1 MIKYIR
7 FHFKEPFHIGSEVPG
22 GDPFAGLVIHSD
34 TLMGGILFNWIK
46 LFGDTSGLEGF
57 LNGNPPFL
65 VSSVFPVLGDNFFLP
80 KPKIISDKEKEPE
93 SEKEMQM
100 RKKYKRVKLVPVDIL
115 KLYLEGKKVDKEV
128 IIEQW
133 EKLSASI
140 ENYTE
145 PRVRLGP
152 QMESSQIFYITRAR
166 TTEELDYYLFVD
178 IKDASLTDKL
188 VASLKLL
195 AENGLGGFR
204 SKGNGRFELKTEKI
218 LEDVPETVKQLS
230 SIETNGT
237 FMLISLLS
245 PSTDS
250 FQKEKSCFELI
261 IRGGG
266 WALNAKTGS
275 QGLKKRVKM
284 LIEGTILV
292 EKDPGQNPD
301 VTPSEWK
308 EKIFQYGMGFYVPL
322 T

>member
-22 GDPFAGLVIHSD
+22 GEPFAGLVIHSD
-34 TLMGGILFNWIK
+34 TLMGGIIFNWVK
-46 LFGDTSGLEGF
+46 LFGDTSCLEGF
-57 LNGNPPFL
+57 WKGNPPFL
-65 VSSVFPVLGDNFFLP
+65 ISSAFPVLGDNFFLP
-80 KPKIISDKEKEPE
+80 KPKIITGKEEKTE
-93 SEKEMQM
+93 SEKEIQM

-115 KLYLEGKKVDKEV
+115 KLYLQGRKVDKEV

-152 QMESSQIFYITRAR
+152 QMEGSQIFYITRAR
-166 TTEELDYYLFVD
+166 TTEELDYYFFVD
-178 IKDASLTDKL
+178 IKDDSITDKL

-204 SKGNGRFELKTEKI
+204 SKGNGRFEIKKEEI
-218 LEDVPETVKQLS
+218 LEDIPEVFKQLFS
-230 SIETNGT
+230 METNGI

-250 FQKEKSCFELI
+250 FQKEKACFELI

-284 LIEGTILV
+284 LLEGTILA
-292 EKDPGQNPD
+292 EKDPGKNPD
-301 VTPSEWK
+301 VTPSGWK